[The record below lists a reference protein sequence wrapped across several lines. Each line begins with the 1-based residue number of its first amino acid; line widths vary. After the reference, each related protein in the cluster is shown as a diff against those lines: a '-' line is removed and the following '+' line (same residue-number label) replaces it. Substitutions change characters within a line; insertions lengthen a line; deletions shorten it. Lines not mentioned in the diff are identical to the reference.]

1 MILTREEM
9 KIGQALETDSRYI
22 DCCLIQTKGVILK
35 LFFLAVCAAML
46 AGCAMQLP
54 HVPELGY
61 NWVSMEGKS
70 QEQLDQDQTACMREV
85 KLFQSLEFS
94 GPGGVGWGM
103 SEMRAF
109 DDCMRSKGWVK
120 K

>member
-1 MILTREEM
+1 
-9 KIGQALETDSRYI
+9 
-22 DCCLIQTKGVILK
+22 VILK
-35 LFFLAVCAAML
+35 LFFLAVGVIML

-61 NWVSMEGKS
+61 NWVSIEGKS
-70 QEQLDQDQTACMREV
+70 QEQLYQDQTECRQEV
-85 KLFQSLEFS
+85 RLLQSPEFS

>member
-1 MILTREEM
+1 M
-9 KIGQALETDSRYI
+9 
-22 DCCLIQTKGVILK
+22 K
-35 LFFLAVCAAML
+35 LFFLAIGVIML

-70 QEQLDQDQTACMREV
+70 QGQLYHDQNACMREV
-85 KLFQSLEFS
+85 KFLQAPEFS
-94 GPGGVGWGM
+94 GPGGAGWGM

>member
-1 MILTREEM
+1 MI
-9 KIGQALETDSRYI
+9 GAS
-22 DCCLIQTKGVILK
+22 LK
-35 LFFLAVCAAML
+35 LCFTAVCSIMI
-46 AGCAMQLP
+46 AGCSMQLP

-70 QEQLDQDQTACMREV
+70 PEQLYQDQTSCTREV
-85 KLFQSLEFS
+85 KLLQPPEFS

-109 DDCMRSKGWVK
+109 DDCMRSNGWVK

>member
-1 MILTREEM
+1 
-9 KIGQALETDSRYI
+9 
-22 DCCLIQTKGVILK
+22 LK
-35 LFFLAVCAAML
+35 LFFLAVGVIML

-54 HVPELGY
+54 HMPELGY

-70 QEQLDQDQTACMREV
+70 QEQLNQDQTACMREV
-85 KLFQSLEFS
+85 RLIQSPEFT
-94 GPGGVGWGM
+94 GPGAAGWGM
-103 SEMRAF
+103 SEIRAF

>member
-1 MILTREEM
+1 M
-9 KIGQALETDSRYI
+9 
-22 DCCLIQTKGVILK
+22 LK
-35 LFFLAVCAAML
+35 LFFLTVGVIML
-46 AGCAMQLP
+46 AGCAMQWP

-61 NWVSMEGKS
+61 NWVSTEGKP
-70 QEQLDQDQTACMREV
+70 QERLYQDQTECRQEV
-85 KLFQSLEFS
+85 RLLQSPEFS

>member
-1 MILTREEM
+1 
-9 KIGQALETDSRYI
+9 
-22 DCCLIQTKGVILK
+22 LIQTKGVILK
-35 LFFLAVCAAML
+35 LFFLAVGVIML

-70 QEQLDQDQTACMREV
+70 QEQLYQDQTGCSREV
-85 KLFQSLEFS
+85 RLLQSPEFT
-94 GPGGVGWGM
+94 GPGGGWGM

-109 DDCMRSKGWVK
+109 DDCMRAKGWVK

>member
-1 MILTREEM
+1 M
-9 KIGQALETDSRYI
+9 
-22 DCCLIQTKGVILK
+22 K
-35 LFFLAVCAAML
+35 LFFLAVGVIML

-54 HVPELGY
+54 HMPELGY

-70 QEQLDQDQTACMREV
+70 QEQLYQDQNACMREV
-85 KLFQSLEFS
+85 KLLQAPEFS
-94 GPGGVGWGM
+94 GPGGAGWGM

-120 K
+120 R

>member
-1 MILTREEM
+1 
-9 KIGQALETDSRYI
+9 
-22 DCCLIQTKGVILK
+22 
-35 LFFLAVCAAML
+35 ML

-54 HVPELGY
+54 HMPELGY
-61 NWVSMEGKS
+61 DWVSVEGKS
-70 QEQLDQDQTACMREV
+70 KEQISRDQTACMREV
-85 KLFQSLEFS
+85 KLQSPEFS

-109 DDCMRSKGWVK
+109 NDCMRSKGWTK

>member
-1 MILTREEM
+1 M
-9 KIGQALETDSRYI
+9 
-22 DCCLIQTKGVILK
+22 K
-35 LFFLAVCAAML
+35 LFFLAVGVIML

-54 HVPELGY
+54 HIPELGY

-70 QEQLDQDQTACMREV
+70 QEQLYHDQNACMREV
-85 KLFQSLEFS
+85 KLLQAPEFS
-94 GPGGVGWGM
+94 GPGGAGWGM